1 MIQQKSPHIE
11 TLRGLAI
18 LFVVMGHV
26 IGSEATGGMQVNDNS
41 IYRYLYCLFE
51 NIRMPLFTVI
61 SGWVYAL
68 HPVTAQSISTF
79 IAKKARRLILP
90 LIFVGTSYFIIQHI
104 IPGTNHKETLDNI
117 WKIYV
122 YPYTLFWYLPA
133 LFLVFSFISILEIF
147 NKLSSFR
154 NWLIISIIAW
164 GLCFCQVSHIISES
178 IPNLF
183 AFKNALYL
191 MPFFI
196 IGLGLNRFKQKL
208 CTPSLQKI
216 YLLGT
221 LIGIILQQIN
231 YFSLEGTNYYSI
243 LHLVIPIGMISSAF
257 LVSLNLKNTFF
268 IWLAQYAY
276 TIYLFHGFG
285 TSGGRILISKMHIHN
300 SFITFI
306 FATIVAVLLPIIIE
320 KLLTKWRITR
330 ILFLGKK

>member
-1 MIQQKSPHIE
+1 MIQQKSLHIE
-11 TLRGLAI
+11 TLRGIAI

-26 IGSEATGGMQVNDNS
+26 IGSGSTGGMQVDDNS
-41 IYRYLYCLFE
+41 VYRYLYCLFE

-68 HPVTAQSISTF
+68 HPVTKNSFF
-79 IAKKARRLILP
+79 IFIQKKARRLILP
-90 LIFVGTSYFIIQHI
+90 LIFVGTTYFIIQYI
-104 IPGTNHKETLDNI
+104 TPGTNHKQALDSI
-117 WKIYV
+117 WKIYI

-133 LFLVFSFISILEIF
+133 LFWVFCITSIFEIL
-147 NKLSSFR
+147 KLLNTFR
-154 NWLIISIIAW
+154 NWWIIICISWIV
-164 GLCFCQVSHIISES
+164 CFCEISHIIPDT

-196 IGLGLNRFKQKL
+196 VGLGLNRFKQKL
-208 CTPSLQKI
+208 STPALQKV

-221 LIGIILQQIN
+221 LAGIILQQIN
-231 YFSLEGTNYYSI
+231 YYLPEGTYFYSM
-243 LHLVIPIGMISSAF
+243 LHLAIPIGMISSAF
-257 LVSLNLKNTFF
+257 LVYLDLRNPFF

-285 TSGGRILISKMHIHN
+285 TSGGRILLSKAHINN
-300 SFITFI
+300 SLITFI
-306 FATIVAVLLPIIIE
+306 FATILAILLPIVFE
-320 KLLTKWRITR
+320 KILIRWKITK